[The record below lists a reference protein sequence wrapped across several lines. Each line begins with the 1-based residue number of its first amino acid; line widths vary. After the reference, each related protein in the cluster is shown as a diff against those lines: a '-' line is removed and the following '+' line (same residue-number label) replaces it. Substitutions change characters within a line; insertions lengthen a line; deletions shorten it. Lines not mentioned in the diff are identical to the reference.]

1 MRDDI
6 KAVLI
11 GNTLTVGGAVRRLEK
26 RLAPDERV
34 LVVTGCNSSAGPGIV
49 AVTDRRVMLV
59 SSSLGIAKV
68 IDLPLDQIT
77 SVAPSGGVMSASL
90 KITAAKRK
98 AKVKALTN
106 RTAEA
111 VSQAIS
117 DAMSRAGAAG
127 GSGSVPSVADELA
140 KFHRLLQAGAISQA
154 EFDAKKNELL

>member
-59 SSSLGIAKV
+59 SSSLGIAKT

-77 SVAPSGGVMSASL
+77 SVSPSGGVMSASL

-98 AKVKALTN
+98 AKIKALTN

-117 DAMSRAGAAG
+117 DAMSGAAG

-140 KFHRLLQAGAISQA
+140 KFHGLLQAGAISQA